1 LLPSALATA
10 VRCAIVGMDCG
21 ETKGEAR
28 APVYSPLYTLIVPS
42 ANPDV
47 TRFDGY
53 TRFGGADSGEEVRMP
68 KKSTRSGYSEEFK
81 VEASQL
87 VCSPTREVYLPAHL

>member
-1 LLPSALATA
+1 MT
-10 VRCAIVGMDCG
+10 
-21 ETKGEAR
+21 
-28 APVYSPLYTLIVPS
+28 
-42 ANPDV
+42 
-47 TRFDGY
+47 
-53 TRFGGADSGEEVRMP
+53 

>member
-1 LLPSALATA
+1 MCT
-10 VRCAIVGMDCG
+10 
-21 ETKGEAR
+21 
-28 APVYSPLYTLIVPS
+28 S

-53 TRFGGADSGEEVRMP
+53 TRFGGADSGEEVGMP
-68 KKSTRSGYSEEFK
+68 KKSIRSGYSEEFK

-87 VCSPTREVYLPAHL
+87 VCSPPEKSICQLTSDMMSRLVSN